1 MLAFSKL
8 HDYNKQMKTII
19 YALLSVCS
27 LVATAAAGTP
37 LIVDTLVTDTDAHGK
52 DKVLGRFH
60 VLTED
65 GRPVVVPVGERS
77 YAVVPTLRGNGTVD
91 LAQTMTHPTHSGKVV
106 ALGPYQ
112 QNQTL
117 GESREISFGS
127 VTYSTKVSKPK

>member
-1 MLAFSKL
+1 MLAIPKF
-8 HDYNKQMKTII
+8 HDYNKQMKTIL

-27 LVATAAAGTP
+27 LVATASAGTP
-37 LIVDTLVTDTDAHGK
+37 LIVDTVVTDTDDHGR

-65 GRPVVVPVGERS
+65 GKQVVVPVGERS

-91 LAQTMTHPTHSGKVV
+91 LAQTMTHPTHSGKTV

-112 QNQTL
+112 QNQAL

-127 VTYSTKVSKPK
+127 VTYATKVTKPK